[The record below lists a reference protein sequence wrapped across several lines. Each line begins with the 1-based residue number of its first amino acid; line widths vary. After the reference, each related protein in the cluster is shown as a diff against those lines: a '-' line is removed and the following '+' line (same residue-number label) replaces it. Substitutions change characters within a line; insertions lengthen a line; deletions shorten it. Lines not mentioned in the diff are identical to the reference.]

1 MRCNEKFK
9 LDISDAKL
17 QISYLNV
24 CEWMEV
30 TSKDIP
36 SLPLV
41 LCDLL
46 VSERKPRCMK
56 KKKLKTLLSQRDL
69 HIRKKIILLEEEM
82 VFWLSM

>member
-1 MRCNEKFK
+1 MRCNEKFE
-9 LDISDAKL
+9 LDTSDAKL

-56 KKKLKTLLSQRDL
+56 KKKIKNITESKRPT
-69 HIRKKIILLEEEM
+69 H
-82 VFWLSM
+82 